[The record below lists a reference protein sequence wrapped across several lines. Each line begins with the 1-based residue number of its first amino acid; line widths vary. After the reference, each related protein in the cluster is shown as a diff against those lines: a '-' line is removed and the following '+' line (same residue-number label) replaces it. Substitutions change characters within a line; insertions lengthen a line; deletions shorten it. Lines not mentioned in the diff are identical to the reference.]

1 MAAIKTI
8 YIVDDDEDW
17 RFLVKEAI
25 NEVGV
30 PVAVIEADNGQEL
43 FKILQ
48 DEVSDAI
55 VVLDV
60 NMPIMN
66 GLETL
71 EALRKS
77 SHWSSLPI
85 YLVSSSS
92 SEDLA
97 LAAREKDATKFI
109 TKPTYFNEYVELV
122 KQLYSYYQGD
132 TANKVH

>member
-30 PVAVIEADNGQEL
+30 PMDVIEAENGQEL
-43 FKILQ
+43 LKILQ

-77 SHWSSLPI
+77 SHWPSLPI
-85 YLVSSSS
+85 YLVSSSN

-97 LAAREKDATKFI
+97 LAAREKGATKFV

-122 KQLYSYYQGD
+122 KQLCSYYQGD